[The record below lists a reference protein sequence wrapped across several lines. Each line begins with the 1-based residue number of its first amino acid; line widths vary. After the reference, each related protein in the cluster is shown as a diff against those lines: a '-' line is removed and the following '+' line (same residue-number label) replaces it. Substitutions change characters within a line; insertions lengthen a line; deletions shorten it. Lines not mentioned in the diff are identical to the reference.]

1 MQSFFPLLAD
11 RVLLQ
16 AQPLEPHVALHSGLV
31 GSQILA
37 ALIVGLLTAFG
48 MQLLLTNLGIALG
61 ITTLAGVLRPKAVT
75 LDASAESSIAAPKS
89 AGFRLGMGTATGLGV
104 LLLINT
110 VLFVAC
116 FLATRFSQVQE
127 PFSGAITGLVIW
139 SAYSLLLLWLSS
151 VAVTSLA
158 GMIFGTTVRGFR
170 QLLQGL
176 VALVKG
182 SESQASVEA
191 AAIAA
196 VREEVQAALNAI
208 DIEALTASLQ
218 AVQTIVHPSALP
230 DNAAS
235 GDPALTPIVRQVLQ
249 ELLQDSSQYRA
260 VAQQIAA
267 EPLLLQEQVHKQL
280 RQQTSLSESEI
291 QQVWSELIRELTR
304 IAELEPNDEPKPA
317 SHPPLSRTDLMQL
330 LQTEP
335 AGTEKAAQDTSDAAV
350 PASLPTRLWELL
362 RQMELKP
369 LLTTIWQRLDLSDWE
384 ASQLWQQVQ
393 RLWSADN
400 ASRSNWGGNL
410 VRTDLTDYLLHLP
423 CWEFYAP
430 DFPQQVRLVLWDPD
444 AAPEQVQQ
452 QVQAI
457 QASELRH
464 ILQQRHDLTEEQV
477 QALTAQIEDVRV
489 AVLEQLAAAVIQ
501 EATTELRQ
509 HIQDHIQDLWDS
521 EDVSSADRVPESLR
535 ELLEHWLHQAD
546 PVRLSLFEP
555 EVLAAWLRETPLTD
569 EQRTQICQQ
578 IEPLYRRHWAR
589 LHDPSVY
596 KQLVLTELQQSL
608 SSYLRYT
615 SVKRLTPKRIER
627 KLKTLLEQ
635 AQVQLSQ
642 IEATLPAWDA
652 GAFTELLRRRQSI
665 SKKQRQR
672 ILEQLQQ
679 TWEQV
684 TLAAPPSG
692 PTLLIEPIVEALR
705 HLLTQGSA
713 RTPEEL
719 VSQVGQVVAA
729 SGLSTVALRQ
739 QLSQIDWQQVQ
750 RQLPEGSQTVLQI
763 ALPALQQ
770 WIWQFLRVPR
780 RFIHRR
786 PATLTDADHRL
797 LTYLRYAPLTELTPE
812 RIRSNLQ
819 HLFVGTATEGRLG
832 VQETNPEAHQQ
843 PIDQPINQ
851 PIGHLAQS
859 QAAAEVSLDIDELTH
874 TLTQRADL
882 TATEVEAIAA
892 QVVAASST
900 LRQEQQTANGT
911 TDSLLEHWIHRLG
924 QALSSKAESDSDQQR
939 SPMLQPLLDSSP
951 INLSQLHQSW
961 QTAVEQVS
969 SQGFASLEQWSDSVL
984 MRLRE
989 QLQSFNRETG
999 LPRQVL
1005 SSAQQGVLDQLDQL
1019 EGWRRQALRQIEQ
1032 LQHDMQHRI
1041 ERLKLQTQQ
1050 RLEETRKAAATAAW
1064 WLFSILGSAAL
1075 TSALAGVLATR

>member
-1 MQSFFPLLAD
+1 MLSFFPRLAD

-16 AQPLEPHVALHSGLV
+16 AQPLEPHVALSGLV

-61 ITTLAGVLRPKAVT
+61 ISTLAGVLRPKAMT
-75 LDASAESSIAAPKS
+75 LDASAESSPAATES
-89 AGFRLGMGTATGLGV
+89 AGLRLGIGTATGLGV
-104 LLLINT
+104 LLLINI

-176 VALVKG
+176 IALVRG
-182 SESQASVEA
+182 SESQATLEA

-196 VREEVQAALNAI
+196 VREEVQSALNAI
-208 DIEALTASLQ
+208 DIEALTASFQ
-218 AVQTIVHPSALP
+218 AVQTIAHPTAEA
-230 DNAAS
+230 DNAVS
-235 GDPALTPIVRQVLQ
+235 EDPALAPIVRQALQ
-249 ELLQDSSQYRA
+249 ELLHDSSQCRA
-260 VAQQIAA
+260 IAQQIAT
-267 EPLLLQEQVHKQL
+267 EPSLIQEQVQEQL

-291 QQVWSELIRELTR
+291 QQVWSELIRELIR
-304 IAELEPNDEPKPA
+304 IAELEPNDKPKSA

-335 AGTEKAAQDTSDAAV
+335 AATGKAAQDTSDATA
-350 PASLPTRLWELL
+350 PTSLPTRLWELL

-393 RLWSADN
+393 QLWSPDN
-400 ASRSNWGGNL
+400 TSRSSWGDNL
-410 VRTDLTDYLLHLP
+410 VQTDLADYLLHLP
-423 CWEFYAP
+423 LWEFDAP

-444 AAPEQVQQ
+444 AAPEQVHQ

-457 QASELRH
+457 QTSDLRH

-477 QALTAQIEDVRV
+477 QSLTAQIETIRV

-509 HIQDHIQDLWDS
+509 HIQDLWDT
-521 EDVSSADRVPESLR
+521 EDVQSADRVPESLW

-546 PVRLSLFEP
+546 PVRLSLWEP

-569 EQRTQICQQ
+569 EQQAQVCQQ
-578 IEPLYRRHWAR
+578 IEPLYHRHWAR
-589 LHDPSVY
+589 LHDPSAY
-596 KQLVLTELQQSL
+596 EQLVLTELQQSL
-608 SSYLRYT
+608 ASYLRYT
-615 SVKRLTPKRIER
+615 SAKRLTPKRIER

-652 GAFTELLRRRQSI
+652 GAFMELLRRRQSI

-672 ILEQLQQ
+672 ILKQLQQ

-684 TLAAPPSG
+684 AVATPPSH
-692 PTLLIEPIVEALR
+692 PTPLVKPLVEALR
-705 HLLTQGSA
+705 HLLAQGSA

-719 VSQVGQVVAA
+719 VSRVGQVLAA
-729 SGLSTVALRQ
+729 SGLSTAVLRQ

-750 RQLPEGSQTVLQI
+750 RQLPEESQTVLQI
-763 ALPALQQ
+763 ALPTLQQ
-770 WIWQFLRVPR
+770 WIWQFLRVPS

-797 LTYLRYAPLTELTPE
+797 LTYLRYAPLTELTPD

-819 HLFVGTATEGRLG
+819 YLFVGTTIEGRSS
-832 VQETNPEAHQQ
+832 VQETTPEAHQPPLDQ
-843 PIDQPINQ
+843 AIDQIEQ
-851 PIGHLAQS
+851 P
-859 QAAAEVSLDIDELTH
+859 QAAAEVSLDIAKLKH
-874 TLTQRADL
+874 TLAQRADL
-882 TATEVEAIAA
+882 TTTEVEAIAA
-892 QVVAASST
+892 QVVAASSM
-900 LRQEQQTANGT
+900 LRQEQQTGKL
-911 TDSLLEHWIHRLG
+911 TDSLLEHWIRRLG
-924 QALSSKAESDSDQQR
+924 QALSSKAESDSDQR
-939 SPMLQPLLDSSP
+939 LSAVLQPLLDPSP

-984 MRLRE
+984 MRLQER
-989 QLQSFNRETG
+989 LQSFDRETG
-999 LPRQVL
+999 LPKQAL
-1005 SSAQQGVLDQLDQL
+1005 LSAQQGVLDQLDQL
-1019 EGWRRQALRQIEQ
+1019 EGWRQQTLQQIEQ
-1032 LQHDMQHRI
+1032 IQQNIQYRI
-1041 ERLKLQTQQ
+1041 EHLKLQTQQ
-1050 RLEETRKAAATAAW
+1050 RLEDTRKAAATAVW